1 MSSRGTKAMWYKF
14 WLINLVSVT
23 IIVFYGASI
32 FLSLVNGISIEMFDK
47 ELWNMTPFQFAFLI
61 SCFYLY
67 GEGKLLHKMK
77 MAKIIKQE
85 GTIEE
90 FKVLHGASKD
100 DTKIPFLKKGE
111 NMND

>member
-1 MSSRGTKAMWYKF
+1 MGSRGAKAMWYKF
-14 WLINLVSVT
+14 WFINLIAFV
-23 IIVFYGASI
+23 IIIFYGASLFMSI
-32 FLSLVNGISIEMFDK
+32 AHGTSIEMFDK
-47 ELWNMTPFQFAFLI
+47 ELWNMTPFQFAFII

-77 MAKIIKQE
+77 MAKIIKAE

-100 DTKIPFLKKGE
+100 DVKMDLFKRG
-111 NMND
+111 NN